1 MKPSVRSSVKTT
13 EGPDR
18 SNVSEAVVA
27 WENGE
32 AANPE
37 ARLQTALR
45 RKPHDRSALRGLADI
60 AHQSGR
66 FAEVVRLLQGNCQA
80 PGEYGS
86 LGIALNA
93 VGRVTEAE
101 AAYRTSIALDP
112 GSAPAR
118 YNFGNLLHGLGRN
131 AEAISEFERALALRP
146 DHADTWNN
154 LGRSLQEVGRLEE
167 ALAAFH
173 RAVEFRPDSAIMHAN
188 LGTLLF
194 GLDRNAEASEELH
207 RALRL
212 DPNYSI
218 AHGNLGA
225 LLGRS
230 GYPIAAETACRNA
243 VALDPTNHRWLINLG
258 VALLS
263 QGRHAESESSY
274 RQALTLQPDHASGH
288 GNLLFALGYRTD
300 VTAEAIFAE
309 YQDWNRRYAAH
320 LASPPIQFDIDTT
333 PHRRLRVGYV
343 SADFRKHAVAL
354 FAEPLL
360 AAHDHANVELFLYSG
375 VAAEDATTERFRALC
390 DHWRPTLGLSDARLA
405 ETIRGDKIDVL
416 VDLAGHSA
424 GNRLLTFARRVAP
437 VQIEY
442 LVGHGYTTGL
452 SAMDVF
458 LADEALA
465 PPGADA
471 LFSERLVR
479 LPRIPITYAPPDGM
493 PPVAPLPALANGYI
507 TFGHFGRPE
516 RLNDLVVA
524 AWSRILH
531 AVPNARLVLNNL
543 PFLEAAFRDM
553 VLARFATHGVES
565 GRLDLIFTEPQEKT
579 WATYGTVDIALDPFP
594 HNAGT
599 TTIEAIWQGVPVVS
613 LAGRPSVGR
622 FGASILHAV
631 GLDDWVVH
639 DIDAYVARAVAA
651 ASDLTALARLRG
663 ELRQRVAASPLLDA
677 TGLAREVEA
686 AYRMLWDEWREG
698 DVARLHRLYAAGNS
712 TEAHTHA
719 SRMVGRDPANAE
731 AHHVLGLLAYHDKRL
746 HEAVDHMRA
755 AIAVGPASAELHAN
769 HAAIL
774 RSLGRLADAEAAARA
789 ALALEPERVGALN
802 NLGNILRDGGR
813 YHESA
818 DCYQAAVRVDPH
830 FIEAWV
836 NLAWVL
842 ALAGQASRAE
852 DAACRAI
859 AIAPTNADA
868 HNNLGLALMRQ
879 GRLLE
884 AEAAL
889 RQALALKPDFAL
901 PHSNILFC
909 LNYKPDATAEEIFS
923 EYQCWDRQHARPL
936 MPASP
941 SFALDQTPGRRLRV
955 GYVSP
960 DFRQHAV
967 ALFAEPLLAAH
978 DRSAVELYCYAEV
991 PAEDAV
997 TQRFHALA
1005 DHWRSTVGLNDA
1017 DLAQRIRD
1025 DRIDVLV
1032 DLAGHTAG
1040 NRLLTFARKPAP
1052 VQVTYLVGHGYT
1064 TGLSAMDAF
1073 LADAELAPPGA
1084 EPLFSERV
1092 IRLSRIPLA
1101 YEPPAD
1107 MPDVAPLPAQ
1117 ANGFVT
1123 FGYFGRTVRLNDG
1136 VLAAWAQILHGV
1148 PGSRLMLNSAPF
1160 GEAAGRELM
1169 IARFS
1174 ALGIEASR
1182 LTLAYTSPQ
1191 PRTWAAYGEI
1201 DIALDPFPHNA
1212 GTTTIEALW
1221 QGVPVITL
1229 AGRPTVGRFGASIL
1243 HAVGLDDWIT
1253 RDVDHY
1259 VARTVEAAADLV
1271 SLARLR
1277 AALRPRFAASP
1288 LRDPVGLARE
1298 VEAAYRGMWQAWCD
1312 GDGPGMQRLMAT
1324 GDLDGA
1330 KRLADIALAADSAD
1344 VVALHVLGLV
1354 QFNQGDAAAGIALLQ
1369 RSVAVR
1375 QEVDVLSD
1383 LGVMLRTQGRPA
1395 EAEAA
1400 YRKALRIDPSSV
1412 HALGNLGNV
1421 LLDQHRAGEAE
1432 AALDEALNHAPNK
1445 PWLLRSLALSML
1457 ARDATDRA
1465 EALLRQALAIDTT
1478 DAETHETLAALLGRS
1493 GHPIEAEAHH
1503 RAALPRLHQRHRAL
1517 SNLAI
1522 VLQTQGRYAEA
1533 EQCCRDALVAKPD
1546 YAAAHCNLLYSLNYR
1561 PDLSAEAIFAEYR
1574 EWDRQHAA
1582 QLFPAAPQ
1590 FGVNRAENR
1599 RLRVGYVSA
1608 DFRRHSVAWFAEPL
1622 LAAHDRA
1629 SVELFCY
1636 ADVAA
1641 PDAVTAR
1648 FRQLAD
1654 QWRDIA
1660 GVNDAAVAEMIRAD
1674 RIDVLVDLTGHTAG
1688 SRLLVFAR
1696 KPAPVQVAYLLGHGY
1711 SSGLRAMDAF
1721 LADDLLA
1728 PPGADALF
1736 SEAIVRLPRIPL
1748 AYAPPDEMPPVAP
1761 LPASTNGY
1769 VTFGHF
1775 GRPDRLNDTVIA
1787 AWARILHAVPNA
1799 RLVLNSM
1806 PFREPAFRDL
1816 FTTRFAT
1823 HHIAADRLELL
1834 ATAPQPRT
1842 WAAYG
1847 AVDIALDPFP
1857 HNAGTT
1863 TIEALWFGVPVVS
1876 LAGRPSVGRFGA
1888 MILHAVGMECWVT
1901 SNVDE
1906 YVARA
1911 VAAAADVAVLA
1922 RDRRELRQRVAASPL
1937 CDAPGLARLV
1947 ETAYRDLWNARAQSC

>member
-1 MKPSVRSSVKTT
+1 M
-13 EGPDR
+13 
-18 SNVSEAVVA
+18 
-27 WENGE
+27 
-32 AANPE
+32 
-37 ARLQTALR
+37 
-45 RKPHDRSALRGLADI
+45 
-60 AHQSGR
+60 
-66 FAEVVRLLQGNCQA
+66 
-80 PGEYGS
+80 
-86 LGIALNA
+86 
-93 VGRVTEAE
+93 
-101 AAYRTSIALDP
+101 
-112 GSAPAR
+112 
-118 YNFGNLLHGLGRN
+118 
-131 AEAISEFERALALRP
+131 
-146 DHADTWNN
+146 
-154 LGRSLQEVGRLEE
+154 
-167 ALAAFH
+167 
-173 RAVEFRPDSAIMHAN
+173 
-188 LGTLLF
+188 
-194 GLDRNAEASEELH
+194 
-207 RALRL
+207 
-212 DPNYSI
+212 
-218 AHGNLGA
+218 
-225 LLGRS
+225 
-230 GYPIAAETACRNA
+230 
-243 VALDPTNHRWLINLG
+243 
-258 VALLS
+258 
-263 QGRHAESESSY
+263 
-274 RQALTLQPDHASGH
+274 
-288 GNLLFALGYRTD
+288 
-300 VTAEAIFAE
+300 
-309 YQDWNRRYAAH
+309 
-320 LASPPIQFDIDTT
+320 
-333 PHRRLRVGYV
+333 
-343 SADFRKHAVAL
+343 AL

-360 AAHDHANVELFLYSG
+360 AAHDHTNVELFLYSG
-375 VAAEDATTERFRALC
+375 VAVEDATTERFRALC
-390 DHWRPTLGLSDARLA
+390 DHWRSTLGLSDARLA
-405 ETIRGDKIDVL
+405 ETIREDKIDVL
-416 VDLAGHSA
+416 VDLSGHSA
-424 GNRLLTFARRVAP
+424 GNRLLTFARRAAP
-437 VQIEY
+437 VQIAY
-442 LVGHGYTTGL
+442 LIGHGYTSGL
-452 SAMDVF
+452 SAMDAF
-458 LADEALA
+458 LADAALA
-465 PPGADA
+465 PPGADT

-479 LPRIPITYAPPDGM
+479 LPRIPIAYAPPDGM

-516 RLNDLVVA
+516 RLNETVIA
-524 AWSRILH
+524 AWARILH

-543 PFLEAAFRDM
+543 PFLEAAFRDLF
-553 VLARFATHGVES
+553 LARFAAHGIQS
-565 GRLDLIFTEPQEKT
+565 DRLDLIFTEPQENT
-579 WATYGTVDIALDPFP
+579 WATYGALDIALDPFP

-639 DIDAYVARAVAA
+639 DIDGYVARAIAA
-651 ASDLTALARLRG
+651 ASDLAALARLRG
-663 ELRQRVAASPLLDA
+663 ELRPRMAASPLLDA
-677 TGLAREVEA
+677 TGLAREVES
-686 AYRMLWDEWREG
+686 AYRELWDEWREG
-698 DVARLHRLYAAGNS
+698 DSARLRRLYAASNS
-712 TEAHTHA
+712 TEAHALAT
-719 SRMVGRDPANAE
+719 RMVGRDPANAE
-731 AHHVLGLLAYHDKRL
+731 AHHVLGLLAYHDQRL

-769 HAAIL
+769 HAAML

-813 YHESA
+813 YQDSA
-818 DCYQAAVRVDPH
+818 DCYQAAVHADPH

-859 AIAPTNADA
+859 AIVPTNADA

-879 GRLLE
+879 GRLVE

-923 EYQCWDRQHARPL
+923 EYQRWDRQHARPL
-936 MPASP
+936 MPAAS
-941 SFALDQTPGRRLRV
+941 SFALDRTAGRRLRV

-978 DRSAVELYCYAEV
+978 DRSAIELYCYAEV
-991 PAEDAV
+991 PSEDAV

-1005 DHWRSTVGLNDA
+1005 DHWRSTVGLSDA
-1017 DLAQRIRD
+1017 DLAQRIRH

-1052 VQVTYLVGHGYT
+1052 VQVTYLIGHGYS

-1073 LADAELAPPGA
+1073 LADAELAPAGSD
-1084 EPLFSERV
+1084 PLFSERL

-1136 VLAAWAQILHGV
+1136 VLAAWAQILRAV
-1148 PGSRLMLNSAPF
+1148 PASRLMLNSAPF
-1160 GEAAGRELM
+1160 SEAEGRELM
-1169 IARFS
+1169 TARFA
-1174 ALGIEASR
+1174 ALGIDASR
-1182 LTLAYTSPQ
+1182 LILVFTSPQ
-1191 PRTWAAYGEI
+1191 PRTWEAYGEI

-1229 AGRPTVGRFGASIL
+1229 TGRPTVGRFGAAIL

-1253 RDVDHY
+1253 HDVDHY
-1259 VARTVEAAADLV
+1259 VARTVEAAVDLA
-1271 SLARLR
+1271 SLAQLR

-1298 VEAAYRGMWQAWCD
+1298 VEAAYRGLWQTWCD
-1312 GDGPGMQRLMAT
+1312 SDAPGMRQLLAT
-1324 GDLDGA
+1324 GDFDGA
-1330 KRLADIALAADSAD
+1330 SRLAQIALAADPDD
-1344 VVALHVLGLV
+1344 VAALHALGLAR
-1354 QFNQGDAAAGIALLQ
+1354 FSQGDAAAGIALLQ
-1369 RSVAVR
+1369 RSVAIR
-1375 QEVDVLSD
+1375 QDVGVLSD

-1395 EAEAA
+1395 ETEAA
-1400 YRKALRIDPSSV
+1400 YREALRIDPSSV

-1432 AALDEALNHAPNK
+1432 TALGEALAHAPNQ
-1445 PWLLRSLALSML
+1445 PWLLRSMALSIL
-1457 ARDATDRA
+1457 ARGATDRA
-1465 EALLRQALAIDTT
+1465 EALLRQALAIDPT
-1478 DAETHETLAALLGRS
+1478 DAEAHETLAALLGRS

-1503 RAALPRLHQRHRAL
+1503 RVAIPRLHQRHRAL

-1522 VLQTQGRYAEA
+1522 ALQTQGRYAEA
-1533 EQCCRDALVAKPD
+1533 EQCCREALLANPH
-1546 YAAAHCNLLYSLNYR
+1546 YAAAHCNVLFSLNYR
-1561 PDLSAEAIFAEYR
+1561 PDLTADAIFAHYR
-1574 EWDRQHAA
+1574 EWDSRHAA
-1582 QLFPAAPQ
+1582 QLLPAAPQ
-1590 FGVNRAENR
+1590 FDVSHAANR

-1629 SVELFCY
+1629 SIELFCY
-1636 ADVAA
+1636 AAVAS

-1648 FRQLAD
+1648 FRRLAD
-1654 QWRDIA
+1654 QWRDIE
-1660 GVNDAAVAEMIRAD
+1660 GVDDAAVAEMIRAD

-1688 SRLLVFAR
+1688 SRQLVFAR
-1696 KPAPVQVAYLLGHGY
+1696 KPAPVQVAYMLGHGY

-1721 LADDLLA
+1721 LADDFLA
-1728 PPGADALF
+1728 PPTADALF
-1736 SEAIVRLPRIPL
+1736 SETLVRLPRIPL
-1748 AYAPPDEMPPVAP
+1748 AYAPPDEMPQVAP

-1816 FTTRFAT
+1816 FATRFAV
-1823 HHIAADRLELL
+1823 HDVAAERLELL

-1847 AVDIALDPFP
+1847 TIDIALDPFP

-1863 TIEALWFGVPVVS
+1863 TVEALWHGVPVVS

-1888 MILHAVGMECWVT
+1888 MILHAVGMDDWVT
-1901 SNVDE
+1901 SSIDG

-1911 VAAAADVAVLA
+1911 VAAATDVAALA
-1922 RDRRELRQRVAASPL
+1922 RGRSELRQRVAASPL
-1937 CDAPGLARLV
+1937 CDAPGLARHV
-1947 ETAYRDLWNARAQSC
+1947 EAAYRDLWNAWARSC